1 MRGRIGYLSAVL
13 LVALTVIAAC
23 GGGGGGG
30 SNGSSGGSANIQ
42 SADAPLQGDWY
53 YNSGNR
59 TYSFDQISFVSAND
73 GFPEGYFTGTSGGS
87 STNYIYNVD
96 DTGTSFML
104 LKDLGGGTVQLVRT
118 YSFEVSQ
125 SMLKMSCWNMTAY
138 YCKGSAN
145 SCSPP
150 ANANIYSISGT
161 VTASGTPL
169 QGVTVILNST
179 TTATTDASGNYS
191 FTGLANGNYMVTPS
205 KSGYTFSPASSSL
218 TVYGANIP
226 GVNFVATATT
236 APTYSISGTVIAS
249 GSALQ
254 GVTMTLSGTSSR
266 SVDTDASGN
275 YTFTGLANGNYTVT
289 PSKSGYTFSPTS
301 SSLTVYGANIPGVNF
316 IESSATGST
325 TYAYTGN
332 PFTSCNGTYC
342 TGGPYALSLSFVTT
356 LAGSALVN
364 LPYTDISS
372 TIKSFSVTDGTG
384 LVITEKTVGAYAGI
398 SISTDA
404 SGNIVGWLAGGYA
417 NNSNVQMQTNFNSPY
432 GFVVGSDFSETTAS
446 FVGDWGQNFAQPGI
460 WTVTPN
466 P

>member
-1 MRGRIGYLSAVL
+1 M
-13 LVALTVIAAC
+13 
-23 GGGGGGG
+23 
-30 SNGSSGGSANIQ
+30 
-42 SADAPLQGDWY
+42 
-53 YNSGNR
+53 
-59 TYSFDQISFVSAND
+59 SFVSAND

-150 ANANIYSISGT
+150 ANANTYSISGT

-169 QGVTVILNST
+169 QGVTIILNST
-179 TTATTDASGNYS
+179 TTAT
-191 FTGLANGNYMVTPS
+191 
-205 KSGYTFSPASSSL
+205 
-218 TVYGANIP
+218 
-226 GVNFVATATT
+226 
-236 APTYSISGTVIAS
+236 
-249 GSALQ
+249 
-254 GVTMTLSGTSSR
+254 
-266 SVDTDASGN
+266 TDASGN

-301 SSLTVYGANIPGVNF
+301 SSLAVYGANIPGVNF
-316 IESSATGST
+316 IESSATGAT
-325 TYAYTGN
+325 AYAYTGN

-372 TIKSFSVTDGTG
+372 TIRSFSVTDGTG
-384 LVITEKTVGAYAGI
+384 LVITEKTVGAYASI

-446 FVGDWGQNFAQPGI
+446 FAGNWGQNFAKPGI

>member
-1 MRGRIGYLSAVL
+1 MIV
-13 LVALTVIAAC
+13 AAC

-30 SNGSSGGSANIQ
+30 GNGGGVT
-42 SADAPLQGDWY
+42 SADGPLQGDWY
-53 YNSGNR
+53 FNKGNV
-59 TYSFDQISFVSAND
+59 TYSFDTIKFVSANT
-73 GFPEGYFTGTSGGS
+73 GYPEGYFIASSGG
-87 STNYIYNVD
+87 TLHNYIYNID
-96 DTGTSFML
+96 DTGTAVMIFN
-104 LKDLGGGTVQLVRT
+104 DLGNGTVQLVRT

-145 SCSPP
+145 SCLPP
-150 ANANIYSISGT
+150 ADANTYSISGT
-161 VTASGTPL
+161 VTESGTPL
-169 QGVTVILNST
+169 QGVTVTLNST
-179 TTATTDASGNYS
+179 TTATTDASGNYT
-191 FTGLANGNYMVTPS
+191 FTGLANGSYAVTPS
-205 KSGYTFSPASSSL
+205 KSGYTFSPTSSSR
-218 TVYGANIP
+218 TVNGANIA
-226 GVNFVATATT
+226 GVNFAATATT

-266 SVDTDASGN
+266 SVNTDASGN

-316 IESSATGST
+316 IESSATGAT
-325 TYAYTGN
+325 AYAYTGN

-446 FVGDWGQNFAQPGI
+446 FAGDWGQNFAQPGI